1 MIQPSNQNAT
11 LSTAKEQPMTQS
23 TIHIVARITAKPEAV
38 TELRSVL
45 EALLTPTRQEAGC
58 RRYQL
63 LQNQQDPTD
72 FTFVEEWADDSAID
86 QHLRS
91 AHLQRAF
98 AQAAGLL
105 GAQPDI
111 QRYTLIG

>member
-1 MIQPSNQNAT
+1 
-11 LSTAKEQPMTQS
+11 
-23 TIHIVARITAKPEAV
+23 
-38 TELRSVL
+38 
-45 EALLTPTRQEAGC
+45 
-58 RRYQL
+58 

-72 FTFVEEWADDSAID
+72 FTFVEEWADDAAID

-105 GAQPDI
+105 AGQPDI
-111 QRYTLIG
+111 QRYELIG